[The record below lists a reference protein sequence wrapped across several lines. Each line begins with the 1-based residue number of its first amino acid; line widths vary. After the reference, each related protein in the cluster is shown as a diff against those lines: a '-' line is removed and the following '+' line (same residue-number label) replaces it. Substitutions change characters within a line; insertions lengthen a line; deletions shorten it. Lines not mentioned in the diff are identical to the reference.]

1 MAMAFPIVPHLLLL
15 LSLSSPFSASASSAA
30 STMGHRRMMDTIM
43 EDRLSR
49 VASRATRLYGSSTSS
64 AEKGEQ
70 QYATL
75 RPASSRA
82 SRASRS
88 SSRAAS
94 LASTASSAQS
104 STASHAAAASPY
116 SFDNF
121 PATGAEMPTGIRGVF
136 LQMMNGA
143 SNLRLW
149 TEERKARHLEK
160 MAARQR
166 AEREFA
172 RTGVWSSHHPGG
184 FRRVAHHSCGKIACD
199 EREDEGCPICRKEG
213 KIEKYG
219 SGCDEYGCQLEKPIP
234 VTGLYGSSTDPP
246 APPGKE

>member
-1 MAMAFPIVPHLLLL
+1 MVPRFPHLLLL
-15 LSLSSPFSASASSAA
+15 LLALSSPFASAASSAA

-43 EDRLSR
+43 EERLSR
-49 VASRATRLYGSSTSS
+49 VASRATRLYGSAASS
-64 AEKGEQ
+64 AATGEQ

-82 SRASRS
+82 SRSSSRS

-149 TEERKARHLEK
+149 TEERKARHLEN

-166 AEREFA
+166 AEREYA

>member
-1 MAMAFPIVPHLLLL
+1 MDDNIYIDLEQTHLQPGQHFSGKILWALEKAPKEVRL
-15 LSLSSPFSASASSAA
+15 ILGWVTEGRGTSDHKTEAELSW
-30 STMGHRRMMDTIM
+30 TT
-43 EDRLSR
+43 E
-49 VASRATRLYGSSTSS
+49 ATN
-64 AEKGEQ
+64 GEETFEF
-70 QYATL
+70 TL
-75 RPASSRA
+75 P
-82 SRASRS
+82 
-88 SSRAAS
+88 
-94 LASTASSAQS
+94 
-104 STASHAAAASPY
+104 ASPY